1 MAVKKVKQE
10 PGKKNFEKIKVVNMT
25 LAPIDRSY
33 KGIEQWR
40 NALRSAESQT
50 NPQRKNLYDLYN
62 EIALDPHMSAAITKR
77 ILNVLEREVK
87 FFNAKGDED
96 EAVYNIIK
104 QPFFARF
111 LTYALEAIFYGH
123 SLIYFDNIAVDGGSA
138 CSLIPRQ
145 NVKPEKGIV
154 VQNYSD
160 ENGISYIEPPTS
172 NYVISIGDER
182 SLGLLNKAAP
192 YVIYKKGNMSDWA
205 TFAEI
210 FGTPFR
216 WIEYDGFDMRVRQ
229 ELELVMKNQKTAGYA
244 IIPRGTELHME
255 ESQNKLGNTEVYK
268 LLAEFCDKQISKLV
282 LANTMTLD
290 SEGGKYK
297 GDVHE
302 KSEMRVAEADRR
314 DIIALL
320 NTEFIRMLGTF
331 GINAEGGYFA
341 FEEDETSLEDI
352 VKLNSIIDIPPEY
365 LYERYNIPMPTG
377 AAKGKKKEPE
387 KDKKDNTKKDDEK
400 LHEHPE
406 HTMRSGYWILNKLSD
421 MFDFFASAPWVR
433 GSGKK

>member
-1 MAVKKVKQE
+1 MAVKKTKID
-10 PGKKNFEKIKVVNMT
+10 PDKKSFEKIKVLNMT
-25 LAPIDRSY
+25 LAPTDRSY

-40 NALRSAESQT
+40 NALRSAESTT
-50 NPQRKNLYDLYN
+50 NPQRKNLYDLYS
-62 EIALDPHMSAAITKR
+62 EIALDPHMSAAMTKR

-96 EAVYNIIK
+96 ETVYSVIK
-104 QPFFARF
+104 QPFFTQF
-111 LTYALEAIFYGH
+111 LTYALEAIFYGY
-123 SLIYFDNIAVDGGSA
+123 SLIYFDNISIDGGSSCA
-138 CSLIPRQ
+138 LIPRQ
-145 NVKPEKGIV
+145 NVRPEKGIV
-154 VQNYSD
+154 TQNYSD
-160 ENGISYIEPPTS
+160 ENGISYLDPPTA
-172 NYVISIGDER
+172 NYVISAGGER
-182 SLGLLNKAAP
+182 TLGLLNKAAP

-216 WIEYDGFDMRVRQ
+216 WVEYDGHDMKVKQ
-229 ELELVMKNQKTAGYA
+229 ELEVMMKTQKTAGYA
-244 IIPRGTELHME
+244 VIPTGTALHME

-320 NTEFIRMLGTF
+320 NTEFIRVLGTF

-341 FEEDETSLEDI
+341 FEEDQTSLDDM
-352 VKLNSIIDIPPEY
+352 VKLNGIIDIPPEY

-377 AAKGKKKEPE
+377 ATKGKKKETEKKE
-387 KDKKDNTKKDDEK
+387 KDGQEKEDKK
-400 LHEHPE
+400 LHEH
-406 HTMRSGYWILNKLSD
+406 RYGYRLLDKLSD
-421 MFDFFASAPWVR
+421 IFDFFGSAPRVR
-433 GSGKK
+433 G

>member
-1 MAVKKVKQE
+1 MKKVTKKTLE
-10 PGKKNFEKIKVVNMT
+10 PDKKNFEKIKVLNMT

-40 NALRSAESQT
+40 NALRSAESPT

-77 ILNVLEREVK
+77 ILNVLEREIK

-96 EAVYNIIK
+96 ETVYNIIK
-104 QPFFARF
+104 QPFFTQF
-111 LTYALEAIFYGH
+111 ITYALEAIFYGH
-123 SLIYFDNIAVDGGSA
+123 SLIYFENISPEGGSSCA
-138 CSLIPRQ
+138 LIPRQ

-154 VQNYSD
+154 VKNYSD
-160 ENGISYIEPPTS
+160 ENGIDYLNPPTA
-172 NYVISIGDER
+172 NYVIPVGGER

-192 YVIYKKGNMSDWA
+192 YVIYKKGNMADWA

-216 WIEYDGFDMRVRQ
+216 WVEYDGYDIKVKQ
-229 ELELVMKNQKTAGYA
+229 ELEAMMKVQRTAGYA
-244 IIPRGTELHME
+244 VIPQGTALHME

-314 DIIALL
+314 DVIALL
-320 NTEFIRMLGTF
+320 NTEFIRILGTF
-331 GINAEGGYFA
+331 GIHAEGGYFA
-341 FEEDETSLEDI
+341 FDEDQTSLDDI
-352 VKLNSIIDIPPEY
+352 VKLNNIIDIPPEY
-365 LYERYNIPMPTG
+365 LYERYNIPTPAG
-377 AAKGKKKEPE
+377 ASKEKKKEPA
-387 KDKKDNTKKDDEK
+387 KKDDEEK
-400 LHEHPE
+400 DEEELHERSQ
-406 HTMRSGYWILNKLSD
+406 RSGYWILNKLSD
-421 MFDFFASAPWVR
+421 LFDFFASAPRAR
-433 GSGKK
+433 G

>member
-1 MAVKKVKQE
+1 MATKKTIIQ
-10 PGKKNFEKIKVVNMT
+10 PDKKNFEKIKVLNMT

-40 NALRSAESQT
+40 NALRSAESPT

-62 EIALDPHMSAAITKR
+62 EIALDPHMSAAMTKR
-77 ILNVLEREVK
+77 TLNVLEREIK
-87 FFNAKGDED
+87 FFNAKGGED
-96 EAVYNIIK
+96 ETVYNIIK
-104 QPFFARF
+104 QPFFAQF
-111 LTYALEAIFYGH
+111 LTHALEAIFYGH
-123 SLIYFDNIAVDGGSA
+123 SLIYFENISPDGGSSCA
-138 CSLIPRQ
+138 LIPRQ

-160 ENGISYIEPPTS
+160 ENGVSYLLPPTA
-172 NYVISIGDER
+172 NYVISVGGER
-182 SLGLLNKAAP
+182 ALGLLNKAAP
-192 YVIYKKGNMSDWA
+192 YIIYKKGNMADWA

-216 WIEYDGFDMRVRQ
+216 WVEYDGYDMKVKQ
-229 ELELVMKNQKTAGYA
+229 ELEAMMKFQRTAGYA
-244 IIPRGTELHME
+244 VLPQGTNLHME

-320 NTEFIRMLGTF
+320 NTEFVRVLGAF

-341 FEEDETSLEDI
+341 FEEDETSLDDI
-352 VKLNSIIDIPPEY
+352 VKLNGIIDIPPEY
-365 LYERYNIPMPTG
+365 LYERYNIPMPAAG
-377 AAKGKKKEPE
+377 AAAKGKKKEAGE
-387 KDKKDNTKKDDEK
+387 TKKDDAKKNDKK

-406 HTMRSGYWILNKLSD
+406 RYGYGILNKLSD
-421 MFDFFASAPWVR
+421 LFDFFASAPRAR
-433 GSGKK
+433 G